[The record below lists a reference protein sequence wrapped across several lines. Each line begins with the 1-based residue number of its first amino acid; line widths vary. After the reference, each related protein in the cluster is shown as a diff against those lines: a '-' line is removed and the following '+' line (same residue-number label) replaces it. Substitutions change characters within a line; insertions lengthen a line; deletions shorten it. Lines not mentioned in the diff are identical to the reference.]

1 MESCYGKLRITLGL
15 GNIIYCRSMHRDL
28 CHLLFFLVTCDL
40 EVRPE
45 PPTAR
50 LAAMEEVEGARKLRV
65 GGGGVPASKR
75 VRPLTR
81 VIGMV
86 GAVPDRRMRS
96 LG

>member
-1 MESCYGKLRITLGL
+1 
-15 GNIIYCRSMHRDL
+15 MHHDS
-28 CHLLFFLVTCDL
+28 CHLFFFLATCNL

-50 LAAMEEVEGARKLRV
+50 LAAMEAVERARKLRV

-81 VIGMV
+81 VRGMV